1 MVLLRD
7 MHKAAIMRHFW
18 LAGVAL
24 AVTTA
29 LIPVPAF
36 AQAQPGAAARAL
48 EYDGG
53 AGTRIYPINRAT
65 LLSGG
70 TFDLK
75 VEFPA
80 IISQG
85 DIRLTVGGKPYGDL
99 FTQKPVYIRNE
110 NDKDGSSLVLKG
122 VSIEAPGTY
131 EVVAEGK
138 GADGKTYRQSV
149 TWQVLGTPKQASA
162 KNIIFLIGDG
172 MTVSMRTGA
181 RIMSK
186 GNTEGKAN
194 GKLNM
199 DTMPVMAFIGTSSTD
214 SIAADSANTMSAY
227 MTGQKSAV
235 NALGVYASRAKSS
248 LDQPRQETIAEV
260 IRRMAPG
267 KAIGIVSNAEL
278 QDATPAA
285 VVAHTRRRADKAEIT
300 GMMFE
305 VKPDVILGGGSAYFL
320 PQGTPGSKRKDDVDY
335 VAKFRD
341 EGYAIATDKME
352 LAKAAAETNSGK
364 ILGLFT
370 TGNMEGTLNMKLG
383 VGDAKKFPNQPSL
396 PEMMTAALNVLEKN
410 DEGFFLMVEGALI
423 DKYEHPLD
431 WDRAMIET
439 ITFDKAVGI
448 AQEFARKHPDTLIIV
463 TADHTHGVSIIG
475 TIDDDKPGTEVLEL
489 SENAQVTGAGT
500 IEKSSPMREKV
511 GTYQAGGFP
520 NYVDSNGDGYPDT
533 VNVSRRLAVFSNNY
547 PDYYETFRPK
557 MDGTFVPAV
566 KNEKGEYVANE
577 AYKDVPGAV
586 LRIGNIPRSEDTGV
600 HAVDDV
606 VLQAQGPG
614 SERLRGYMENSDVF
628 FVLADALSLGKAKID

>member
-1 MVLLRD
+1 
-7 MHKAAIMRHFW
+7 MRHYW

-24 AVTTA
+24 AVTSAITVA
-29 LIPVPAF
+29 PHAVY
-36 AQAQPGAAARAL
+36 AQAPLTAAEKAL
-48 EYDGG
+48 EFDGG
-53 AGTRIYPINRAT
+53 TGTQIFPINRAT

-70 TFDLK
+70 KFDLK

-80 IISQG
+80 IIKES
-85 DIRLTVGGKPYGDL
+85 DITLTVEGKP
-99 FTQKPVYIRNE
+99 FSEVFSEKPVYIENE
-110 NDKDGSSLVLKG
+110 NGADGSSLVLKH
-122 VSIEAPGTY
+122 VSIEIPGHYTI
-131 EVVAEGK
+131 VAEGK
-138 GADGKTYRQSV
+138 DAQGKTHKRTV
-149 TWQVLGTPKQASA
+149 MWDVLGTPKEARA
-162 KNIIFLIGDG
+162 KNVIFLIGDG

-199 DTMPVMAFIGTSSTD
+199 DSLPAMAFIGTSSTD

-235 NALGVYASRAKSS
+235 NALGVYATRAKSS
-248 LDQPRQETIAEV
+248 LDQPRQETIAEA

-285 VVAHTRRRADKAEIT
+285 VVAHTRRRADKPEIV
-300 GMMFE
+300 GMLFD

-320 PQGTPGSKRKDDVDY
+320 PKGTPGSKRKDETDY

-341 EGYAIATDKME
+341 EGYAVATDKAE

-364 ILGLFT
+364 VLGLFA

-383 VGDAKKFPNQPSL
+383 VGDAKKFPDQPSL
-396 PEMMTAALNVLEKN
+396 PEMMTSALSVLEKN
-410 DEGFFLMVEGALI
+410 EDGFFLMVEGALI

-448 AQEFARKHPDTLIIV
+448 AQEFAKKHPDTLIIV

-475 TIDDDKPGTEVLEL
+475 TIDDDKPGTEVLEVKD
-489 SENAQVTGAGT
+489 NAQVTGTGT
-500 IEKSSPMREKV
+500 IEQSSPMREKV

-520 NYVDSNGDGYPDT
+520 NYVDADGDGYPDT

-577 AYKDVPGAV
+577 AYKNVPGAV

-614 SERLRGYMENSDVF
+614 SEKLRGYMENSDVF
-628 FVLADALSLGKAKID
+628 FVLADAFSLGKVKTDK